1 MAWFS
6 WEAAPPGIFQDV
18 QLSYLSPE
26 VADQLLALYV
36 QLGSDVG
43 PPWGLLIGNRSG
55 ADAAW
60 TLALHA
66 AQQGWRAVV
75 VSCGSL
81 RIYPWQEQESAAV
94 DEKREVVEKAAAA
107 DICVIVDLRGSS
119 PASVGLEV
127 ASIPVSPA

>member
-1 MAWFS
+1 MAFFL
-6 WEAAPPGIFQDV
+6 WEVAPPSIFQDV

-60 TLALHA
+60 TLALHG
-66 AQQGWRAVV
+66 AQQGWRAAV
-75 VSCGSL
+75 VSCGSQFTFPAEL
-81 RIYPWQEQESAAV
+81 LSTHFR
-94 DEKREVVEKAAAA
+94 KRQP
-107 DICVIVDLRGSS
+107 RSW
-119 PASVGLEV
+119 
-127 ASIPVSPA
+127 